1 MSHFKHS
8 RAWCIVALMLAA
20 GAAEAGNQWSNA
32 RGGQYRRMG
41 QHSVVTVGNGSSP
54 GSRIQSSKRRVQTM
68 TKKSSRLTPERPLA
82 GELRRYERMR
92 RTDGVSGH
100 WRQVESVTRNS
111 SPRRN
116 EVSSVSAKSSRSL
129 HKVWTT
135 QGEKGGR

>member
-1 MSHFKHS
+1 
-8 RAWCIVALMLAA
+8 
-20 GAAEAGNQWSNA
+20 
-32 RGGQYRRMG
+32 MG